1 MSKYDRTR
9 MSDEDL
15 ELLDRYKQDYRTAA
29 DEGDEAGKKAA
40 HDGAEA
46 LRSRYGYSGGGDG
59 GGYVQL
65 GKNQYGGGFQ
75 YESAPSYVNRYQSQI
90 NDLTRQLL
98 NREAFSYDPGQDPLY
113 SSYKKQYTREGQ
125 RAAAD
130 TMGDY
135 AAMTGGMPSTAA
147 VAAGQQAGQYYAAQ
161 LADKIPELQ
170 QLAYSMYQDEG
181 NDMYKRLSALQG
193 LENDDY
199 NRYLNTLSQYNSDRS
214 FAYGAEQ
221 DAADREYNRQKYAD
235 SQAADRA
242 ETLAAYG
249 DFSGYKALGYSD
261 EEISRMKAAWD
272 AAQRLSYSGGSSG
285 GSSGSGSGSDG
296 QQGIIQT
303 MLSMGTEYDAYE
315 YLVRQGLTNSQVENL
330 WQMYQTAAKEQKNTG
345 PDLSQRPRFSD
356 MKRTLALLL
365 AQGQD
370 EKAIEEN
377 AKWWDTWD
385 QKEQDEL
392 EKMLKNFGY

>member
-1 MSKYDRTR
+1 
-9 MSDEDL
+9 
-15 ELLDRYKQDYRTAA
+15 
-29 DEGDEAGKKAA
+29 
-40 HDGAEA
+40 
-46 LRSRYGYSGGGDG
+46 
-59 GGYVQL
+59 
-65 GKNQYGGGFQ
+65 
-75 YESAPSYVNRYQSQI
+75 
-90 NDLTRQLL
+90 
-98 NREAFSYDPGQDPLY
+98 
-113 SSYKKQYTREGQ
+113 
-125 RAAAD
+125 
-130 TMGDY
+130 
-135 AAMTGGMPSTAA
+135 
-147 VAAGQQAGQYYAAQ
+147 
-161 LADKIPELQ
+161 
-170 QLAYSMYQDEG
+170 
-181 NDMYKRLSALQG
+181 
-193 LENDDY
+193 
-199 NRYLNTLSQYNSDRS
+199 
-214 FAYGAEQ
+214 
-221 DAADREYNRQKYAD
+221 
-235 SQAADRA
+235 
-242 ETLAAYG
+242 
-249 DFSGYKALGYSD
+249 
-261 EEISRMKAAWD
+261 MKAAWD